1 MKEKLE
7 SLQATY
13 TMGAMTLGAALAET
27 SNAGGTAGRT
37 YEETELS
44 VSFAF

>member
-1 MKEKLE
+1 
-7 SLQATY
+7 
-13 TMGAMTLGAALAET
+13 MGAMTLAGALAET
-27 SNAGGTAGRT
+27 SNAGGITGNT

>member
-1 MKEKLE
+1 
-7 SLQATY
+7 
-13 TMGAMTLGAALAET
+13 MGAMTLGAALAET